1 MSRADW
7 TTLPDCAAKR
17 IRLARLTRLAF
28 SMSRL
33 FRTASRRRSI
43 AASLAALALTG
54 CALAGCAP
62 SGSESVRVKP
72 AAQPVHP
79 QVKTNPDI
87 PVTENVVYGMADG
100 APLTLDVCFPAA
112 AADGT
117 AEQNP
122 RPALLS
128 VHGGSWRA
136 GDKANLNWRAVCQW
150 LAGAGFVT
158 FSVNYRLAP
167 QHTFPAQIDDLRTA
181 VRWLRKP
188 DQVTRYNIDPKRI
201 GVFGGS
207 AGGNLAALLGTDGH
221 GSTTTGD
228 RVAAVAELS
237 GPTDLTAAG
246 LGLGTTPAAFQQV
259 ELDYLGCRSFGD
271 CPQARNASPLYQVDA
286 SDPPFFI
293 GQSLDERIPKPQ
305 SDALV
310 AALRKAGVDTT
321 YVTVKGTRHSIAML
335 TDELRARV
343 VAFLH
348 AHLGD

>member
-1 MSRADW
+1 
-7 TTLPDCAAKR
+7 LV
-17 IRLARLTRLAF
+17 LAINRPPRTHSTR
-28 SMSRL
+28 RG
-33 FRTASRRRSI
+33 I
-43 AASLAALALTG
+43 AASASLAVLALAATL
-54 CALAGCAP
+54 LAGCAP

-72 AAQPVHP
+72 VAQPVYP
-79 QVKTNPDI
+79 QVKTNPGI
-87 PVTENVVYGMADG
+87 PVTENVVYGSADA
-100 APLTLDVCFPAA
+100 APLTLDICFPKA

-117 AEQNP
+117 AEQGA

-136 GDKANLNWRAVCQW
+136 GDKADVNWRAVCQW
-150 LAGAGFVT
+150 LASAGFVT

-181 VRWLRKP
+181 VRWVRSP
-188 DQVTRYNIDPKRI
+188 DQVTRYNIDPKRV

-207 AGGNLAALLGTDGH
+207 AGGNLAALLGTDGK
-221 GSTTTGD
+221 GATSTGD

-246 LGLGTTPAAFQQV
+246 LGLGTTPAAFQQI
-259 ELDYLGCRSFGD
+259 ELEYLGCASFGD
-271 CPQARNASPLYQVDA
+271 CPQARAASPRYQVDS

-293 GQSLDERIPKPQ
+293 GQSVDERIPKPQ

-335 TDELRARV
+335 DDELRSRIV
-343 VAFLH
+343 DFLH
-348 AHLGD
+348 AHLGS